1 VDGTLYRDGEAF
13 AIRFERILQHPI
25 DRVWAALTE
34 RERLAEWLG
43 EVEIELRA
51 GGALRIVFSGVEP
64 PAVLETV
71 VDEFDPPRLLQLR
84 FDDRAGDGNMVRFE
98 LAARDEATHLVLTQS
113 RVPSEHELADNAA
126 GWHMRLDMLGASLD
140 HGRQEL
146 PWARVEEL
154 NTRYAAI
161 VAALSPATP

>member
-1 VDGTLYRDGEAF
+1 MDGTLYRDGEAF

-34 RERLAEWLG
+34 RDRLAEWLG
-43 EVEIELRA
+43 DVDIELRP
-51 GGALRIVFSGVEP
+51 GGAIRIVFSGVEP
-64 PAVLETV
+64 PAVLETA
-71 VDEFDPPRLLQLR
+71 VDEFDPPRLLQFR
-84 FDDRAGDGNMVRFE
+84 FDDRAGDGNLVRFE
-98 LAARDEATHLVLTQS
+98 LTDQGKATRLVLTQS

-126 GWHMRLDMLGASLD
+126 GWHVRIDMLGASLD

-161 VAALSPATP
+161 VAGLSPARP